1 MYKAI
6 LFDIENTLLYPEV
19 SLDEQLAA
27 LELDGA
33 PLFTAASARE
43 AVRQAELWTAEQILR
58 EQETNT
64 RMEDDA
70 FFENVLYAYV
80 RNASKQNEKA
90 AGVIRH
96 AILAARGTQNDMPKA
111 LHKPDGLPALLEALS
126 ARYTLGIVSNHRG
139 RIRRVLD
146 AEGFTPYFKAVMISE
161 SAGVEKPDPR
171 ILTMTCE
178 ALGVEPVESLYVGD
192 HPFDVLCAAR
202 AGMDCAWVD
211 NGVFRPEDLPE
222 KPRWPLRAVTALTPV
237 LCAQNAGKDS

>member
-19 SLDEQLAA
+19 SVEEQLAA

-43 AVRQAELWTAEQILR
+43 AVRQAELWMAGQILR
-58 EQETNT
+58 ELETTT
-64 RMEDDA
+64 RMEDDV
-70 FFENVLYAYV
+70 FFENVLHTYV
-80 RNASKQNEKA
+80 RNASEQNEGA
-90 AGVIRH
+90 ADVIRR

-126 ARYTLGIVSNHRG
+126 ARYTLGIVSNHRE

-146 AEGFTPYFKAVMISE
+146 AEGLTPYFKAITISE

-178 ALGVEPVESLYVGD
+178 ALGVEHGESLYVGD
-192 HPFDVLCAAR
+192 HPFDILCAAR

-222 KPRWPLRAVTALTPV
+222 KPRWILHGISELTSAVNL
-237 LCAQNAGKDS
+237 

>member
-19 SLDEQLAA
+19 SVEEQLAA

-43 AVRQAELWTAEQILR
+43 AVRQAELWMAGQILR
-58 EQETNT
+58 ELETTT
-64 RMEDDA
+64 RMEDDV
-70 FFENVLYAYV
+70 FFENVLHAYV
-80 RNASKQNEKA
+80 RNASEQNEGA
-90 AGVIRH
+90 ADVIRR

-126 ARYTLGIVSNHRG
+126 ARYTLGIVSNHRE

-146 AEGFTPYFKAVMISE
+146 AEGLTPYFKAVTISE
-161 SAGVEKPDPR
+161 SAGVAKPDSR

-178 ALGVEPVESLYVGD
+178 ALGVEPGESLYVGD
-192 HPFDVLCAAR
+192 HPFDILCAAR

-222 KPRWPLRAVTALTPV
+222 KPRWILHGLSELTSAAN
-237 LCAQNAGKDS
+237 L

>member
-19 SLDEQLAA
+19 SVEEQLAA

-43 AVRQAELWTAEQILR
+43 AVRQAELWMAGQILR
-58 EQETNT
+58 ELETNT
-64 RMEDDA
+64 RMEDDV
-70 FFENVLYAYV
+70 FFENVLHAYV
-80 RNASKQNEKA
+80 RNASEQNEGA
-90 AGVIRH
+90 ADVIRR

-126 ARYTLGIVSNHRG
+126 ARYTLGIVSNHRE

-146 AEGFTPYFKAVMISE
+146 AEGLTPYFKAVTISE
-161 SAGVEKPDPR
+161 SAGVAKPDPR

-178 ALGVEPVESLYVGD
+178 ALGVEPGESLYVGD
-192 HPFDVLCAAR
+192 HPFDILCAAR

-222 KPRWPLRAVTALTPV
+222 KPRWILYGISELTSAVNL
-237 LCAQNAGKDS
+237 